1 MLCQF
6 TFQNFKSYK
15 NETTLD
21 YQAAV
26 LPEFKN
32 TLITETSAP
41 DLLPVNVVYGPN
53 GGGKSNLL
61 QALACVISTVVKPVN
76 ELGKNRQG
84 FILQQKIDA
93 VPFLFDEIS
102 KNEPIEFRIFFR
114 IEKNEYCYYLALKN
128 DEVISES
135 LYRKAVTGKKTAM
148 IFEREADSISLG
160 YTINKKSLNTSI
172 NPKMPYLSFLAIN
185 YDIPVIS
192 EVITWFESCI
202 IRSYANPVVEHQI
215 LLAKDAPYKEQ
226 FIRALNDMDIDITGY
241 RYDEDTKQLF
251 MQRTLSSHEYELPFS
266 QESDGT
272 KKLIAALPVI
282 LLALREG
289 RMVIIDELDAK
300 LHPKLLRYVI
310 FLFKN
315 KEINKYGAQLLF
327 TSHDMYTLKNTIFR
341 RDEIWF
347 AAVNDTATTEIYVM
361 HGETAAAAMYARR
374 LVKEEKA
381 GEDLQPTIDK
391 MNEMIDDYDRKSK
404 PLFCAQAGLV
414 DEIVDL
420 PMMRNYLVAFTD
432 SCYQNPESIC
442 PFHQMLL
449 PRTIKDYD
457 SLKK

>member
-93 VPFLFDEIS
+93 VPFLFDKIS
-102 KNEPIEFRIFFR
+102 KNEPTEFRIFFR

-172 NPKMPYLSFLAIN
+172 NPKMPYLSFLSIN

-202 IRSYANPVVEHQI
+202 IRSYANPAVEHQI
-215 LLAKDAPYKEQ
+215 LLSKDALYKEQ

-251 MQRTLSSHEYELPFS
+251 MQRTLSSQEYELPFS

-310 FLFKN
+310 SLFKN

-327 TSHDMYTLKNTIFR
+327 TSHDMCTLKNTIFR

-347 AAVNDTATTEIYVM
+347 AAENASYESEIYSL
-361 HGETAAAAMYARR
+361 HEIRGEDNDRVKNTAAY
-374 LVKEEKA
+374 
-381 GEDLQPTIDK
+381 DK
-391 MNEMIDDYDRKSK
+391 
-404 PLFCAQAGLV
+404 Q
-414 DEIVDL
+414 
-420 PMMRNYLVAFTD
+420 YLEGRYGAD
-432 SCYQNPESIC
+432 PYLSN
-442 PFHQMLL
+442 MLGG
-449 PRTIKDYD
+449 DFA
-457 SLKK
+457 

>member
-1 MLCQF
+1 MEGNTYKKEIIHKIPFYILFSQIYFLISNIWLDILIFCDYTIRERRLLIMLCQF

-26 LPEFKN
+26 LPEFKD
-32 TLITETSAP
+32 TLITEASAS

-93 VPFLFDEIS
+93 VPFLFDETS
-102 KNEPIEFRIFFR
+102 KNEPTEFRMFFR
-114 IEKNEYCYYLALKN
+114 IGKNEYCYYLALKN

-347 AAVNDTATTEIYVM
+347 AAENASHESEIYSL
-361 HGETAAAAMYARR
+361 HEIRGEDNDRIKNTAAY
-374 LVKEEKA
+374 
-381 GEDLQPTIDK
+381 DK
-391 MNEMIDDYDRKSK
+391 
-404 PLFCAQAGLV
+404 Q
-414 DEIVDL
+414 
-420 PMMRNYLVAFTD
+420 YLEGRYGAD
-432 SCYQNPESIC
+432 PYLSN
-442 PFHQMLL
+442 MLGG
-449 PRTIKDYD
+449 DFA
-457 SLKK
+457 

>member
-32 TLITETSAP
+32 TLITETSAS

-93 VPFLFDEIS
+93 VPFLFDKIS
-102 KNEPIEFRIFFR
+102 KNKPTEFRIFFR

-251 MQRTLSSHEYELPFS
+251 MQRTLSSQEYELPFS

-310 FLFKN
+310 SLFKN

-327 TSHDMYTLKNTIFR
+327 TSHDMCTLKNSIFR

-347 AAVNDTATTEIYVM
+347 AAENTFHESEIYSL
-361 HGETAAAAMYARR
+361 HEIRGEDNDRVKNTAAY
-374 LVKEEKA
+374 
-381 GEDLQPTIDK
+381 DK
-391 MNEMIDDYDRKSK
+391 
-404 PLFCAQAGLV
+404 Q
-414 DEIVDL
+414 
-420 PMMRNYLVAFTD
+420 YLEGRYGAD
-432 SCYQNPESIC
+432 PYLSN
-442 PFHQMLL
+442 MLGG
-449 PRTIKDYD
+449 DFA
-457 SLKK
+457 

>member
-93 VPFLFDEIS
+93 VPFLFDKIS
-102 KNEPIEFRIFFR
+102 KNEPTEFRIFFR

-172 NPKMPYLSFLAIN
+172 NPKMPYLSFLSIN

-215 LLAKDAPYKEQ
+215 LLSKDALYKEQ

-251 MQRTLSSHEYELPFS
+251 MQRTLSSQEYELPFS

-300 LHPKLLRYVI
+300 IHPVLLKYLI
-310 FLFKN
+310 MTFSNMEKN
-315 KEINKYGAQLLF
+315 KKGAQLIF
-327 TSHDMYTLKNTIFR
+327 TSHDLSTMNSEVFR

-347 AAVNDTATTEIYVM
+347 VAKGNRQNSKLYSLVEFKNKK
-361 HGETAAAAMYARR
+361 GESVRKDA
-374 LVKEEKA
+374 KF
-381 GEDLQPTIDK
+381 DK
-391 MNEMIDDYDRKSK
+391 
-404 PLFCAQAGLV
+404 Q
-414 DEIVDL
+414 
-420 PMMRNYLVAFTD
+420 YLEGKYGAD
-432 SCYQNPESIC
+432 PY
-442 PFHQMLL
+442 
-449 PRTIKDYD
+449 
-457 SLKK
+457 LKKIIDWGTVNG